1 MSSFVIPIE
10 KVPDVVL
17 GRNPKFARAEA
28 IAQLAASDRADRETL
43 LVQVLENASEA
54 RRYRIVAA
62 IALGRVATPGA
73 ERSLLHNLLK
83 TADDCFPEVLRSL
96 GRIGGAEALAAID
109 ALKLPAQHPA
119 SRTAAYA
126 ATLIAH
132 RLGLPGHELPFP
144 AETNLLHPPA
154 TQTRPI
160 EFTPLEQA
168 TAGEVLDAMKRHP
181 YGIAFDPAKLTRI
194 QCAGETNIVC
204 PNREFLGTAAAR
216 LTERKAVLALG
227 ALQSPETGDYSVSYV
242 FLVRPVPGMAGA
254 IEIMAHRCSGMLSL
268 AGTGRIVGARLEF
281 ELRSVRKPGAW
292 ATSVKG
298 NVEDGRI
305 QITEAVSS
313 TIREKRREPGRL
325 VV

>member
-17 GRNPKFARAEA
+17 GRDPKFARAEA
-28 IAQLAASDRADRETL
+28 MAQLAASDRADRETL
-43 LVQVLENASEA
+43 LVQVFENAIEP

-73 ERSLLHNLLK
+73 ERILLHNLPK

-96 GRIGGAEALAAID
+96 GRIGGPEALGAID

-144 AETNLLHPPA
+144 AETNLLNPPA

-160 EFTPLEQA
+160 EFTQLEQA
-168 TAGEVLDAMKRHP
+168 TAREVLDAMKQHP
-181 YGIAFDPAKLTRI
+181 YGIAFDPAKLTQIR
-194 QCAGETNIVC
+194 CAGEINVVC
-204 PNREFLGTAAAR
+204 PNSEFLRTAAAR
-216 LTERKAVLALG
+216 LKERKAVLAVG

-242 FLVRPVPGMAGA
+242 FLTRPAARIAGT
-254 IEIMAHRCSGMLSL
+254 IEIMVHRCSGTLAL
-268 AGTGRIVGARLEF
+268 AGTGKIVGARVEF

-292 ATSVKG
+292 AISVKG
-298 NVEDGRI
+298 GMEDGRI
-305 QITEAVSS
+305 QITKAASS
-313 TIREKRREPGRL
+313 TIREKGREPGRL